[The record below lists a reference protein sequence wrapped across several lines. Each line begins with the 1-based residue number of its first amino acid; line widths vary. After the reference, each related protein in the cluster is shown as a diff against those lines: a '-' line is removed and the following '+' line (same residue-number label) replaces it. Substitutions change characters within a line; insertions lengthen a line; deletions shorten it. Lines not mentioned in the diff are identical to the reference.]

1 MILIDHEGQ
10 LKEEWRAG
18 VLTRMLVSS
27 QNGSAQMTLFEQWCA
42 PGCGAPLHRHA
53 VEEILTI
60 TFGLAELWVDAERS
74 LVSGGQSVVIP
85 AGIPHRFSNAGTD
98 ELRVQAILAAPIFEA
113 QYEDMREASRR
124 WGPVRP

>member
-1 MILIDHEGQ
+1 MILIDHESQ
-10 LKEEWRAG
+10 TREEWRAG

-27 QNGSAQMTLFEQWCA
+27 QNGGSQMTLFEQWCA
-42 PGCGAPLHRHA
+42 PGCGAPAHRHA

-60 TFGLAELWVDAERS
+60 MSGVAEVWLDTESS

-85 AGIPHRFSNAGTD
+85 AGIPHRFSNAGAQ

-113 QYEDMREASRR
+113 QYDDLREASRR
-124 WGPVRP
+124 WGPARR